1 MGSFSIWHW
10 LLVLLIIILI
20 FGTKKLKDIGKDLG
34 EAVRNF
40 KREVDPNKKV
50 QDKGDAKNNSIS
62 KTSESLGDKTDDS

>member
-34 EAVRNF
+34 EAMRNF
-40 KREVDPNKKV
+40 KHEVNSNKKPTDET
-50 QDKGDAKNNSIS
+50 QEKKDLSN
-62 KTSESLGDKTDDS
+62 KTLADKTNEH